1 MGRYVLKRIIYSIF
15 SLVCIMIIMV
25 ILLFVAAN
33 RSNVIGAN
41 RDRLAKLSANE
52 RQDVTD
58 TIYEEYGFLTKVS
71 FQDYMNQTYSATL
84 DDYDYQDAL
93 TIPDKKEDNNG
104 YQYVVEFIDKY
115 QSMGYTI
122 TQLEATYKRGELTD
136 SPYLYATKDV
146 NVFERV
152 WSFFANLFSFETV
165 NDVDNDMAQQYPIE
179 RGYYII
185 ENNVYGDVE
194 DKASEVFKYWSL
206 FDYKMESYTTNE
218 YEFTISVTD
227 EKLAIDDG
235 FNIAFYN
242 NGNITKVFE
251 DDLYFDEGAGEYY
264 ITLSIS
270 KDGDEVFYTYDYEK
284 ESDEVKSQTTFIKKD
299 SYKVE
304 NKGISLIWDE
314 YSNMPAL
321 VGNGTEHKY
330 LIYFDDQFPFIHQNI
345 IHINIGS
352 DLNNSSVYDQMFKNR
367 QAATSTQAF
376 IERDLV
382 YPAYISIPEE
392 DRPADSIYYKSP
404 YDFHTLTYVGGAS
417 QYSELSTSDYVRY
430 GGRYSYKSF
439 YTPGMTR
446 VGYSF
451 TIGIF
456 ATLIAYVLGIPLGIL
471 MARKKDTWVDKL
483 GTAYIVFLIAVPS
496 LSYLY
501 MFRSLGGDLLHLPK
515 SLTDGG
521 PEVLLYIL
529 PILSLALPS
538 IAGEMKWTRRYMID
552 QMNSDYAK
560 FAKSQGLSDG
570 QIFTKHIAKNAI
582 IPIVHGIPGAII
594 GCISGSLITEKI
606 YAIPGTGKMLT
617 EAINKSDNG
626 VILGL
631 TFLFSFL
638 SILALILGDILMA
651 VIDPRIQ
658 FSSSGGRRKWKKS
671 KN

>member
-33 RSNVIGAN
+33 RSNVLGAN
-41 RDRLAKLSANE
+41 RDRLARLDENE
-52 RQDVTD
+52 RQEVTD
-58 TIYEEYGFLTKVS
+58 TIYEEYGFLTKVN
-71 FQDYMNQTYSATL
+71 FQDYIYNTYSSSL
-84 DDYDYQDAL
+84 DEYDYEEAIK
-93 TIPDKKEDNNG
+93 IPEKKENNND
-104 YQYVVEFIDKY
+104 YKYVLEFINKY
-115 QSMGYTI
+115 ESMGYKI
-122 TQLEATYKRGELTD
+122 TQLDAIYKRGEKQA
-136 SPYLYATKDV
+136 SQYLYATKDV

-152 WSFFANLFSFETV
+152 WDFFSNLISIETV
-165 NDVDNDMAQQYPIE
+165 NDVDKETLENYQIE
-179 RGYYII
+179 RGYYVV
-185 ENNVYGDVE
+185 ENNIYGDVS
-194 DKASEVFKYWSL
+194 DKASETFKYWSA
-206 FDYKMESYTTNE
+206 FDYQMESYE
-218 YEFTISVTD
+218 QGIYSFEISVTD
-227 EKLAIDDG
+227 EKLEIDDS
-235 FNIAFYN
+235 FNIAFYEG
-242 NGNITKVFE
+242 GNVKKLFDEDIVFSGGAGNYYI
-251 DDLYFDEGAGEYY
+251 DLYVTKE
-264 ITLSIS
+264 
-270 KDGDEVFYTYDYEK
+270 DGIITYDYDLTR
-284 ESDEVKSQTTFIKKD
+284 SGDVVNSNIFVKKD
-299 SYKVE
+299 SYLVQ

-321 VGNGTEHKY
+321 VGNGTTHKY

-352 DLNNSSVYDQMFKNR
+352 DLNNTSVYDQMFKNR
-367 QAATSTQAF
+367 QAATSTESY
-376 IERDLV
+376 IRRDLV
-382 YPAYISIPEE
+382 YPAYLNMDESE
-392 DRPADSIYYKSP
+392 RPSSAIAKQTP
-404 YDFHTLTYVGGAS
+404 YDFHTLTYVYGS
-417 QYSELSTSDYVRY
+417 SSYSEETGSDFVNF
-430 GGRYSYKSF
+430 GGRYSYATF

-501 MFRSLGGDLLHLPK
+501 MFRSLGGDLLHLPT
-515 SLTDGG
+515 SLTSGG
-521 PEVLLYIL
+521 PEILLYLL
-529 PILSLALPS
+529 PIFSLALPS

-606 YAIPGTGKMLT
+606 YSIPGTGKMLT

-626 VILGL
+626 IILGL

-638 SILALILGDILMA
+638 SIVALILGDILMA
-651 VIDPRIQ
+651 VVDPRIQ
-658 FSSSGGRRKWKKS
+658 FSSGGGKRKWKKKS
-671 KN
+671 

>member
-33 RSNVIGAN
+33 RSNVLGAN
-41 RDRLAKLSANE
+41 RDRLARLDENE
-52 RQDVTD
+52 RQEVTD
-58 TIYEEYGFLTKVS
+58 TIYEEYGFLTKVN
-71 FQDYMNQTYSATL
+71 FQDYIYNTYSSSL
-84 DDYDYQDAL
+84 DEYDYEEAIK
-93 TIPDKKEDNNG
+93 IPEKKEDNND
-104 YQYVVEFIDKY
+104 YKYVLEFIDKY
-115 QSMGYTI
+115 ESMGYKI
-122 TQLEATYKRGELTD
+122 TQLDAIYKRGEKQA
-136 SPYLYATKDV
+136 SQYLYATKDV

-152 WSFFANLFSFETV
+152 WDFFSNLISIETV
-165 NDVDNDMAQQYPIE
+165 NDVDKETLENYQIE
-179 RGYYII
+179 RGYYVV
-185 ENNVYGDVE
+185 ENNIYGDVS
-194 DKASEVFKYWSL
+194 DKASETFKYWSA
-206 FDYKMESYTTNE
+206 FDYQMESYE
-218 YEFTISVTD
+218 QGIYSFEISVTD
-227 EKLAIDDG
+227 EKLEIDDS
-235 FNIAFYN
+235 FNIAFYEG
-242 NGNITKVFE
+242 GNVKKLFDEDIVFS
-251 DDLYFDEGAGEYY
+251 EGAGNYY
-264 ITLSIS
+264 IDLYVT
-270 KDGDEVFYTYDYEK
+270 KEDGKITYDYDL
-284 ESDEVKSQTTFIKKD
+284 SRLGDVVSSNIFVKKD
-299 SYKVE
+299 SYLVQ

-321 VGNGTEHKY
+321 VGNGTTHKY

-352 DLNNSSVYDQMFKNR
+352 DLNNTSVYDQMFKNR
-367 QAATSTQAF
+367 QAATSTESY
-376 IERDLV
+376 IRRDLV
-382 YPAYISIPEE
+382 YPAYLNMDESE
-392 DRPADSIYYKSP
+392 RPSSAIAKQTP
-404 YDFHTLTYVGGAS
+404 YDFHTLTYVYGS
-417 QYSELSTSDYVRY
+417 SSYSEEAGSDFVNF
-430 GGRYSYKSF
+430 GGRYSYATF

-501 MFRSLGGDLLHLPK
+501 MFRSLGGDLLHLPT
-515 SLTDGG
+515 SLTSGG
-521 PEVLLYIL
+521 PEILLYLL
-529 PILSLALPS
+529 PIFSLALPS

-606 YAIPGTGKMLT
+606 YSIPGTGKMLT

-626 VILGL
+626 IILGL

-638 SILALILGDILMA
+638 SIVALILGDILMA
-651 VIDPRIQ
+651 VVDPRIQ
-658 FSSSGGRRKWKKS
+658 FSSGGGKRKWKKKS
-671 KN
+671 

>member
-33 RSNVIGAN
+33 RSNVLGAN
-41 RDRLAKLSANE
+41 RDRLARLDENE
-52 RQDVTD
+52 RQEVTD
-58 TIYEEYGFLTKVS
+58 TIYEEYGFLTKVN
-71 FQDYMNQTYSATL
+71 FQDYIYNTYSSSL
-84 DDYDYQDAL
+84 DEYDYEEAIK
-93 TIPDKKEDNNG
+93 IPEKKEDNND
-104 YQYVVEFIDKY
+104 YEYVLEFIDKY
-115 QSMGYTI
+115 ESMGYKI
-122 TQLEATYKRGELTD
+122 TQLDAIYKRGEKQA
-136 SPYLYATKDV
+136 SQYLYATKDV

-152 WSFFANLFSFETV
+152 WDFFSNLISIETV
-165 NDVDNDMAQQYPIE
+165 NDVDKETLENYQIE
-179 RGYYII
+179 RGYYVV
-185 ENNVYGDVE
+185 ENNIYGDVS
-194 DKASEVFKYWSL
+194 DKASETFKYWSA
-206 FDYKMESYTTNE
+206 FDYQMESYE
-218 YEFTISVTD
+218 QGIYSFEISVTD
-227 EKLAIDDG
+227 EKLEIDDS
-235 FNIAFYN
+235 FNIAFYEG
-242 NGNITKVFE
+242 GNVKKLFDEDIVFS
-251 DDLYFDEGAGEYY
+251 EGAGNYY
-264 ITLSIS
+264 IDLYVT
-270 KDGDEVFYTYDYEK
+270 KEDGIITYDYDL
-284 ESDEVKSQTTFIKKD
+284 SRSGDVISSNLFVKKD
-299 SYKVE
+299 SYLVQ

-321 VGNGTEHKY
+321 VGNGTTHKY

-367 QAATSTQAF
+367 QAATSTESY
-376 IERDLV
+376 IRRDLV
-382 YPAYISIPEE
+382 YPAYLNMDESE
-392 DRPADSIYYKSP
+392 RPSNAIAKQTP
-404 YDFHTLTYVGGAS
+404 YDFHTLTYVYGS
-417 QYSELSTSDYVRY
+417 SSYSEEAGSDFVNF
-430 GGRYSYKSF
+430 GGRYSYATF

-501 MFRSLGGDLLHLPK
+501 MFRSLGGDLLHLPT
-515 SLTDGG
+515 SLTSGG
-521 PEVLLYIL
+521 PEILLYLL
-529 PILSLALPS
+529 PIFSLALPS

-606 YAIPGTGKMLT
+606 YSIPGTGKMLT

-626 VILGL
+626 IILGL

-638 SILALILGDILMA
+638 SIVALILGDILMA
-651 VIDPRIQ
+651 VVDPRIQ
-658 FSSSGGRRKWKKS
+658 FSSGGGKRKWKKKS
-671 KN
+671 

>member
-33 RSNVIGAN
+33 RSNVLGAN
-41 RDRLAKLSANE
+41 RDRLARLDENE
-52 RQDVTD
+52 RQEVTD
-58 TIYEEYGFLTKVS
+58 TIYEEYGFLTKVN
-71 FQDYMNQTYSATL
+71 FQDYIYNTYSSSL
-84 DDYDYQDAL
+84 DEYDYEEAIK
-93 TIPDKKEDNNG
+93 IPEKKEDNND
-104 YQYVVEFIDKY
+104 YKYVLEFIDKY
-115 QSMGYTI
+115 ESMGYKI
-122 TQLEATYKRGELTD
+122 TQLDAIYKRGEKQA
-136 SPYLYATKDV
+136 SQYLYATKDV

-152 WSFFANLFSFETV
+152 WDFFSNLISIETV
-165 NDVDNDMAQQYPIE
+165 NDVDKETLENYQIE
-179 RGYYII
+179 RGYYVV
-185 ENNVYGDVE
+185 ENNIYGDVS
-194 DKASEVFKYWSL
+194 DKASETFKYWSA
-206 FDYKMESYTTNE
+206 FDYQMESYE
-218 YEFTISVTD
+218 QGIYSFEISVTD
-227 EKLAIDDG
+227 EKLEIDDS
-235 FNIAFYN
+235 FNIAFYEG
-242 NGNITKVFE
+242 GNVKKLFDEDIVFS
-251 DDLYFDEGAGEYY
+251 EGAGNYY
-264 ITLSIS
+264 IDLYVT
-270 KDGDEVFYTYDYEK
+270 KEDGKITYDYDL
-284 ESDEVKSQTTFIKKD
+284 SRSGDVVSSNIFVKKD
-299 SYKVE
+299 SYLVQ

-321 VGNGTEHKY
+321 VGNGTTHKY

-352 DLNNSSVYDQMFKNR
+352 DLNNTSVYDQMFKNR
-367 QAATSTQAF
+367 QAATSTESY
-376 IERDLV
+376 IRRDLV
-382 YPAYISIPEE
+382 YPAYLNMDENE
-392 DRPADSIYYKSP
+392 RPSSAIAKQTP
-404 YDFHTLTYVGGAS
+404 YDFHTLTYVYGS
-417 QYSELSTSDYVRY
+417 SSYSEEAGSDFVNF
-430 GGRYSYKSF
+430 GGRYSYATF

-501 MFRSLGGDLLHLPK
+501 MFRSLGGDLLHLPT
-515 SLTDGG
+515 SLTSGG
-521 PEVLLYIL
+521 PEILLYLL
-529 PILSLALPS
+529 PIFSLALPS

-606 YAIPGTGKMLT
+606 YSIPGTGKMLT

-626 VILGL
+626 IILGL

-638 SILALILGDILMA
+638 SIVALILGDILMA
-651 VIDPRIQ
+651 VVDPRIQ
-658 FSSSGGRRKWKKS
+658 FSSGGGKRKWKKKS
-671 KN
+671 

>member
-15 SLVCIMIIMV
+15 SLICIMIIMV

-33 RSNVIGAN
+33 RSNVLGAN
-41 RDRLAKLSANE
+41 RDRLAKLTTNE

-71 FQDYMNQTYSATL
+71 FQDYMDETYSSTL
-84 DDYDYQDAL
+84 DEFDYQEAL
-93 TIPDKKEDNNG
+93 TIPDTKEENKD
-104 YQYVVEFIDKY
+104 YKYVLEFIDKY
-115 QSMGYTI
+115 ESQGYTI

-152 WSFFANLFSFETV
+152 WDFFSNLISFETV
-165 NDVDNDMAQQYPIE
+165 NDVDNDMSSQYPIE
-179 RGYYII
+179 RGYYIV
-185 ENNVYGDVE
+185 ENNVYDGE
-194 DKASEVFKYWSL
+194 DKASEVFNYWSL

-227 EKLAIDDG
+227 EKLAKDRF
-235 FNIAFYN
+235 FNIAFYE
-242 NGNITKVFE
+242 NGTIKKVFE
-251 DDLYFDEGAGEYY
+251 DDLEFDEGAGEYY
-264 ITLSIS
+264 ITLTLN
-270 KDGDEVFYTYDYEK
+270 KDADGIYYDYDYYK
-284 ESDEVKSQTTFIKKD
+284 KGEVNENTTFIKKD

-330 LIYFDDQFPFIHQNI
+330 LIYFDDQFPFVHQNI
-345 IHINIGS
+345 VHINIGS
-352 DLNNSSVYDQMFKNR
+352 DLNNSSVYEQMFKNR
-367 QAATSTQAF
+367 QAATSTTSYIQ
-376 IERDLV
+376 RDLV
-382 YPAYISIPEE
+382 YPAYVDLPESQ
-392 DRPADSIYYKSP
+392 RPEGSVYLNSP
-404 YDFHTLTYVGGAS
+404 YDFHTLTYIGGSS
-417 QYSELSTSDYVRY
+417 QYSTDSNSDYVKY
-430 GGRYSYKSF
+430 GGRYSYASF

-501 MFRSLGGDLLHLPK
+501 MFRSLGGDLLHLPT

-521 PEVLLYIL
+521 PEVLLYLL

-651 VIDPRIQ
+651 MIDPRIQ
-658 FSSSGGRRKWKKS
+658 FSSGGGKRTWKKS
-671 KN
+671 KKN

>member
-15 SLVCIMIIMV
+15 SLICIMIIMV

-33 RSNVIGAN
+33 RSNVLGAN
-41 RDRLAKLSANE
+41 RDRLAKLDENE
-52 RQDVTD
+52 RQEVTD
-58 TIYEEYGFLTKVS
+58 TIYEEYGFLTKVD
-71 FQDYMNQTYSATL
+71 FQDYIYENYSSTL
-84 DDYDYQDAL
+84 DEYDYEEAIQ
-93 TIPDKKEDNNG
+93 IPESKEDNSD
-104 YQYVVEFIDKY
+104 YKYVVEFIDKY
-115 QSMGYTI
+115 QSMGYQI
-122 TQLEATYKRGELTD
+122 TQLDAIYKRDEKQA
-136 SPYLYATKDV
+136 SQYLYATKDV

-152 WSFFANLFSFETV
+152 WSFFSNLISFETV
-165 NDVDNDMAQQYPIE
+165 NDVDNEIASQYPIE
-179 RGYYII
+179 RGYYVV
-185 ENNVYGDVE
+185 ENNIYGDVE
-194 DKASEVFKYWSL
+194 DKANETFKYWSL
-206 FDYKMESYTTNE
+206 FDYKMESYSTGVYNFE
-218 YEFTISVTD
+218 ISVTD
-227 EKLAIDDG
+227 EKLAIDDS
-235 FNIAFYN
+235 FNIAFYE
-242 NGNITKVFE
+242 NGNVKKLFE
-251 DDLYFDEGAGEYY
+251 DDITFDDGAGKY
-264 ITLSIS
+264 SIDIYVS
-270 KDGDEVFYTYDYEK
+270 KDNGEISYDYDLERLGDV
-284 ESDEVKSQTTFIKKD
+284 ESASTFVKKD

-345 IHINIGS
+345 IHINIGT
-352 DLNNSSVYDQMFKNR
+352 DLNNSSVYEQMFKNR
-367 QAATSTQAF
+367 QAATSTQSY

-382 YPAYISIPEE
+382 YPAYLNMSEDERPEG
-392 DRPADSIYYKSP
+392 AIATSTP
-404 YDFHTLTYVGGAS
+404 YDFHTLTYVYGSSANS
-417 QYSELSTSDYVRY
+417 AEMTKF
-430 GGRYSYKSF
+430 GGRYYYASF

-456 ATLIAYVLGIPLGIL
+456 ATLIAYVIGIPLGIL

-501 MFRSLGGDLLHLPK
+501 MFRSLGGDIFHLPT
-515 SLTDGG
+515 SLTAGG

-529 PILSLALPS
+529 PIISLALPS

-638 SILALILGDILMA
+638 SILSLILGDILMA
-651 VIDPRIQ
+651 MIDPRIQ
-658 FSSSGGRRKWKKS
+658 FSSGGGKRKWKKS
-671 KN
+671 KKN

>member
-33 RSNVIGAN
+33 RSNVLGAN
-41 RDRLAKLSANE
+41 RDRLARLDENE
-52 RQDVTD
+52 RQEVTD
-58 TIYEEYGFLTKVS
+58 TIYEEYGFLTKVN
-71 FQDYMNQTYSATL
+71 FQDYIYNTYSSSL
-84 DDYDYQDAL
+84 DEYDYEEAIK
-93 TIPDKKEDNNG
+93 IPEKKEDNND
-104 YQYVVEFIDKY
+104 YEYVLEFIDKY
-115 QSMGYTI
+115 ESMGYKI
-122 TQLEATYKRGELTD
+122 TQLDAIYKRGEKQA
-136 SPYLYATKDV
+136 SQYLYATKDV

-152 WSFFANLFSFETV
+152 WDFFSNLISIETV
-165 NDVDNDMAQQYPIE
+165 NDVDKETLENYQIE
-179 RGYYII
+179 RGYYVV
-185 ENNVYGDVE
+185 ENNIYGDVS
-194 DKASEVFKYWSL
+194 DKASETFKYWSA
-206 FDYKMESYTTNE
+206 FDYQMESYE
-218 YEFTISVTD
+218 QGIYSFEISVTD
-227 EKLAIDDG
+227 EKLEIDDS
-235 FNIAFYN
+235 FNIAFYEG
-242 NGNITKVFE
+242 GNVKKLFDEDIVFS
-251 DDLYFDEGAGEYY
+251 EGAGNYY
-264 ITLSIS
+264 IDLYVT
-270 KDGDEVFYTYDYEK
+270 KEDGIITYDYDL
-284 ESDEVKSQTTFIKKD
+284 SRSGDVVSSNIFVKKD
-299 SYKVE
+299 SYLVQ

-321 VGNGTEHKY
+321 VGNGTSHKY

-367 QAATSTQAF
+367 QAATSTESY
-376 IERDLV
+376 IRRDLV
-382 YPAYISIPEE
+382 YPAYLNMDESE
-392 DRPADSIYYKSP
+392 RPSNAIAKQTP
-404 YDFHTLTYVGGAS
+404 YDFHTLTYVYGS
-417 QYSELSTSDYVRY
+417 SSYSEEAGSDFVNF
-430 GGRYSYKSF
+430 GGRYSYATF

-501 MFRSLGGDLLHLPK
+501 MFRSLGGDLLHLPT
-515 SLTDGG
+515 SLTSGG
-521 PEVLLYIL
+521 PEILLYLL
-529 PILSLALPS
+529 PIFSLALPS

-606 YAIPGTGKMLT
+606 YSIPGTGKMLT

-626 VILGL
+626 IILGL

-638 SILALILGDILMA
+638 SIVALILGDILMA
-651 VIDPRIQ
+651 VVDPRIQ
-658 FSSSGGRRKWKKS
+658 FSSGGGKRKWKKKS
-671 KN
+671 

>member
-33 RSNVIGAN
+33 RSNVLGAN
-41 RDRLAKLSANE
+41 RDRLARLDENE
-52 RQDVTD
+52 RQEVTD
-58 TIYEEYGFLTKVS
+58 TIYEEYGFLTKVN
-71 FQDYMNQTYSATL
+71 FQDYIYNTYSSSL
-84 DDYDYQDAL
+84 DEYDYEEAIK
-93 TIPDKKEDNNG
+93 IPEKKEDNND
-104 YQYVVEFIDKY
+104 YKYVLEFIDKY
-115 QSMGYTI
+115 ESMGYKI
-122 TQLEATYKRGELTD
+122 TQLDAIYKRGEKQA
-136 SPYLYATKDV
+136 SQYLYATKDV

-152 WSFFANLFSFETV
+152 WDFFSNLISIETV
-165 NDVDNDMAQQYPIE
+165 NDVDKETLENYQIE
-179 RGYYII
+179 RGYYVV
-185 ENNVYGDVE
+185 ENNIYGDVS
-194 DKASEVFKYWSL
+194 DKASETFKYWSA
-206 FDYKMESYTTNE
+206 FDYQMESYE
-218 YEFTISVTD
+218 QGIYSFEISVTD
-227 EKLAIDDG
+227 EKLEIDDS
-235 FNIAFYN
+235 FNIAFYEG
-242 NGNITKVFE
+242 GNVKKLFDEDIVFS
-251 DDLYFDEGAGEYY
+251 EGAGNYY
-264 ITLSIS
+264 IDLYVT
-270 KDGDEVFYTYDYEK
+270 KEDGKITYDYDL
-284 ESDEVKSQTTFIKKD
+284 SRSGDVVSSNIFVKKD
-299 SYKVE
+299 SYLVQ

-321 VGNGTEHKY
+321 VGNGTTHKY

-352 DLNNSSVYDQMFKNR
+352 DLNNTSVYDQMFKNR
-367 QAATSTQAF
+367 QAATSTESY
-376 IERDLV
+376 IRRDLV
-382 YPAYISIPEE
+382 YPAYLNMDESE
-392 DRPADSIYYKSP
+392 RPSSAIAKQTP
-404 YDFHTLTYVGGAS
+404 YDFHTLTYVYGS
-417 QYSELSTSDYVRY
+417 SSYSEEAGSDFVNF
-430 GGRYSYKSF
+430 GGRYSYATF

-501 MFRSLGGDLLHLPK
+501 MFRSLGGDLLHLPT
-515 SLTDGG
+515 SLTSGG
-521 PEVLLYIL
+521 PEILLYLL
-529 PILSLALPS
+529 PIFSLALPS

-606 YAIPGTGKMLT
+606 YSIPGTGKMLT

-626 VILGL
+626 IILGL

-638 SILALILGDILMA
+638 SIVALILGDILMA
-651 VIDPRIQ
+651 VVDPRIQ
-658 FSSSGGRRKWKKS
+658 FSSGGGKRKWKKKS
-671 KN
+671 